1 MIFLFA
7 IIVVLFDQIT
17 KWFIQKHLFLGQS
30 KQVISD
36 FFQITYTTNPGAAF
50 SILANAPV
58 VFRTVFFLTISIV
71 TILCIIFFSKRIAGF
86 GAKFKISFGLILG
99 GAIGNLIDRI
109 RFGAIVDFLDVGLGK
124 YRWPIFNVADSSICI
139 GAFLLFIFVLKQD
152 SINPL

>member
-7 IIVVLFDQIT
+7 ILIVLLDQIS
-17 KWFIQKHLFLGQS
+17 KWFIQKYLVLGQS
-30 KQVISD
+30 IPVISD
-36 FFQITYTTNPGAAF
+36 FFQITYTTNSGAAF

-58 VFRTVFFLTISIV
+58 VFRTVFFLSISIV

-86 GAKFKISFGLILG
+86 GTKFKISFGLILG

-139 GAFLLFIFVLKQD
+139 GAFLLFVFILKQK
-152 SINPL
+152 